1 LAGAW
6 RTHGTKV
13 AGLALA
19 NDRHVTGIAPDALLL
34 PVSIPTLGEGS
45 NHAEADALRWA
56 ADAGADVIC
65 CAWAPPL
72 QAGDHPLPPSTRD
85 ALNYCVTEGRNGKGC
100 VVVFAAGN
108 DGLDVALNGYAT
120 HPGVIAVGA
129 CNAHGRRPS
138 YSNWGSALWCVFP
151 SNDPDDPS
159 GASTSYHTTAPVGS
173 LLLGESF
180 YSSAFGF
187 TSATCAIVAGAC
199 ALILSANP
207 ELTSAEAKEVL
218 RTSCERVDVESGTY
232 DAHGHS
238 PLHGYGRLNIAHVVR
253 RARPA

>member
-1 LAGAW
+1 
-6 RTHGTKV
+6 
-13 AGLALA
+13 
-19 NDRHVTGIAPDALLL
+19 
-34 PVSIPTLGEGS
+34 
-45 NHAEADALRWA
+45 
-56 ADAGADVIC
+56 
-65 CAWAPPL
+65 
-72 QAGDHPLPPSTRD
+72 
-85 ALNYCVTEGRNGKGC
+85 
-100 VVVFAAGN
+100 
-108 DGLDVALNGYAT
+108 
-120 HPGVIAVGA
+120 
-129 CNAHGRRPS
+129 
-138 YSNWGSALWCVFP
+138 
-151 SNDPDDPS
+151 
-159 GASTSYHTTAPVGS
+159 VGS
-173 LLLGESF
+173 LLLSESF